1 MSNFPVVYKQSFKPR
16 TSPGT
21 PGLNVSHLQYIAT
34 RPGVVKNPEC
44 GFGLWGQLPG
54 DTGPGMQTDLE
65 RAKAEIREASRD
77 HTLYRGLVS
86 VGKETAENY
95 NLYDR
100 RTWEGLVERH
110 MKDIA
115 AQMDIP
121 MGDLRWVASMHMKKN
136 HPHIHLIFWDAG
148 KDPRPEYIP
157 PAQFEK
163 KMERIRAA
171 FAGDIH
177 REEIR
182 DLQKQQWDQGK
193 ELREL
198 LNTFVLDANP
208 AKGLDL
214 DKLVD
219 SATET
224 ELTELLSEL
233 VRTAPQRGSLRF
245 QYLPPAYKEKVLELV
260 HRCLEAPELA
270 SEIARYDASGWKISE
285 LYANDTLSAAQT
297 VQRAREKLEK
307 ELCNQVCD
315 ILRETL
321 AQTRCEAPE
330 EDAEVRQFVREAV
343 GEIVPR
349 LASYQSLMEGIED
362 DNGHR
367 LGFYEQLRVVQMEA
381 LQDNRLLLRLQGYAI
396 KAAGL
401 ELDRLPKQGRR
412 DPDGPKQ
419 YTLCGRV
426 LTKEQWEAYQTE
438 YRKARGYVRNEIQ
451 NLCGQELFRDAARD
465 TDRET
470 VPDVLPAAVLE
481 GLKPALAELGSYQML
496 VEQLPPERIPV
507 GAMYDQIPGFFEGVR
522 EVIGTLL
529 YDARVRLPVQAQ
541 ALHAA
546 GIELDTLPDA
556 EPEDEH
562 ILFGKVLTDE
572 QWDAYQA
579 EYQEEKREL
588 WRLVVQ
594 QAREDAGWTE
604 EQYQANISTLLCSML
619 RLVSQS
625 ASQRANA
632 AGRPIH
638 RSRDKSKEQRR
649 DERAKQELGSE
660 YEWE

>member
-1 MSNFPVVYKQSFKPR
+1 MSNFPVVYKQTFKPR

-44 GFGLWGQLPG
+44 GFGLWGRLPG
-54 DTGPGMQTDLE
+54 DARPMVQTDLE
-65 RAKAEIREASRD
+65 RAKAEIREASQD

-86 VGKETAENY
+86 VGKEEAEIFD
-95 NLYDR
+95 LYDR
-100 RTWEGLVERH
+100 QTWEGLVERH

-121 MGDLRWVASMHMKKN
+121 LGDLRWVASMHMKKT
-136 HPHIHLIFWDAG
+136 HPHVHLIFWDAG

-171 FAGDIH
+171 FAGDLY

-182 DLQKQQWDQGK
+182 ELQKQQREQGK

-198 LNTFVLDANP
+198 LNTFILDTNP
-208 AKGLDL
+208 AKGMDL

-219 SATET
+219 STTET
-224 ELTELLSEL
+224 ELTGLLTEL
-233 VRTAPQRGSLRF
+233 VRTAPQRGGLKF

-260 HRCLEAPELA
+260 HRCLEVPELA
-270 SEIARYDASGWKISE
+270 SEVARYDASGWKVAE

-307 ELCNQVCD
+307 ALCNQVCD

-321 AQTRCEAPE
+321 EQTRCEAPE

-349 LASYQSLMEGIED
+349 LASYQSLMEGAED
-362 DNGHR
+362 DNGQR

-396 KAAGL
+396 KAAEL
-401 ELDRLPKQGRR
+401 DLDRLPKLSRR
-412 DPDGPKQ
+412 DPNGPQQ

-426 LTKEQWEAYQTE
+426 LTKEQWEAYQSV

-451 NLCGQELFRDAARD
+451 NLCGQDVFQARNIAS
-465 TDRET
+465 
-470 VPDVLPAAVLE
+470 DVLPAVVLD
-481 GLKPALAELGSYQML
+481 GLKPALAELGSYQKL

-507 GAMYDQIPGFFEGVR
+507 GAMYDQMPGFFEGVR
-522 EVIGTLL
+522 EVVGTLL

-556 EPEDEH
+556 APEDEH

-572 QWDAYQA
+572 QWEAYQA
-579 EYQEEKREL
+579 EYQEEKKEL
-588 WRLVVQ
+588 WRLVVK
-594 QAREDAGWTE
+594 QAREDAGWTD
-604 EQYQANISTLLCSML
+604 EQIQTSVGTLLCSML

-625 ASQRANA
+625 ASQRSTA
-632 AGRPIH
+632 RPIH

-649 DERAKQELGSE
+649 DEQAKQELGSD
-660 YEWE
+660 YEWD

>member
-1 MSNFPVVYKQSFKPR
+1 MVYKQSFKTR
-16 TSPGT
+16 AASGT

-44 GFGLWGQLPG
+44 GFGLWGRLPG
-54 DTGPGMQTDLE
+54 DLRPGVQTDLE
-65 RAKAEIREASRD
+65 RAKAEIREASQD

-86 VGKETAENY
+86 VGKEEAETFDLY
-95 NLYDR
+95 NR
-100 RTWEGLVERH
+100 QTWEGLVDRH

-121 MGDLRWVASMHMKKN
+121 MGDLRWVASMHMKKT
-136 HPHIHLIFWDAG
+136 HPHVHLIFWDAG

-163 KMERIRAA
+163 KMEKIRAA
-171 FAGDIH
+171 FAGDLY

-182 DLQKQQWDQGK
+182 ELQKQQREQGK
-193 ELREL
+193 GLREL
-198 LNTFVLDANP
+198 LNTIILDTNP
-208 AKGLDL
+208 AKGMDL

-224 ELTELLSEL
+224 ELTKLLTEL

-270 SEIARYDASGWKISE
+270 SEIARYDASGWKVAE

-321 AQTRCEAPE
+321 EQTRCEAPE
-330 EDAEVRQFVREAV
+330 EDAEVRRFVREAV
-343 GEIVPR
+343 GEIVPK

-362 DNGHR
+362 DNGQR
-367 LGFYEQLRVVQMEA
+367 LDFYEQLRVVQMKA
-381 LQDNRLLLRLQGYAI
+381 LQDSRLLLRLQGYAI

-401 ELDRLPKQGRR
+401 DLDRLPKQSRR
-412 DPDGPKQ
+412 DPNGLKQ

-426 LTKEQWEAYQTE
+426 LTKEQWEAYQSV
-438 YRKARGYVRNEIQ
+438 YRKATGYVRNEIQ
-451 NLCGQELFRDAARD
+451 NLCGQDVFRDTARD
-465 TDRET
+465 T
-470 VPDVLPAAVLE
+470 VPDVLPAVVLS
-481 GLKPALAELGSYQML
+481 GLRPALKELDSYLHLLELM
-496 VEQLPPERIPV
+496 PPERIPA
-507 GAMYDQIPGFFEGVR
+507 GTMYDQIPGFLNSMRNV
-522 EVIGTLL
+522 VGTLL
-529 YDARVRLPVQAQ
+529 YDARVRLPIQVQ

-556 EPEDEH
+556 APEDEH
-562 ILFGKVLTDE
+562 VLFGKTLTDE
-572 QWDAYQA
+572 QWEAYQA
-579 EYQEEKREL
+579 EYQEEKKEL

-604 EQYQANISTLLCSML
+604 EQIQATVGTLLCSML

-625 ASQRANA
+625 ASQRS

-649 DERAKQELGSE
+649 DERAKQQFGSD
-660 YEWE
+660 YEWD